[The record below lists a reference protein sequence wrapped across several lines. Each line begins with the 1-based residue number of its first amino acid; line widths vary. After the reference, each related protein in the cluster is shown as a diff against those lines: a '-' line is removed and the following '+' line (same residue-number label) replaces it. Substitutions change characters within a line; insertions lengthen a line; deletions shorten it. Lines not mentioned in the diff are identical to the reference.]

1 MKKLLYSIFISLF
14 CIAALSTSAFAKKYI
29 NGIDAN
35 FPPFAYVDKTGKPAG
50 LDIDAVDWIAKKLG
64 FEVEHKPMDWNG
76 IVASLTNN
84 KIDFIASGLSVTS
97 EREKVIDFTMPYWI
111 VKQVLVVKEKSTLTS
126 QQVMKGNKT
135 IGVQSG
141 TSDAQ
146 ALAAIA
152 QKDGNNFT
160 LHYYDSAPMI
170 IQDLLNGRIDAAAM
184 NESPAADAVQ
194 KRPVKIIGEMGLA
207 PEKFA
212 YGIRKDDKELKTLLN
227 KGIKMLLADPYWQEL
242 INKYQP
248 DKH

>member
-1 MKKLLYSIFISLF
+1 
-14 CIAALSTSAFAKKYI
+14 
-29 NGIDAN
+29 
-35 FPPFAYVDKTGKPAG
+35 
-50 LDIDAVDWIAKKLG
+50 
-64 FEVEHKPMDWNG
+64 
-76 IVASLTNN
+76 
-84 KIDFIASGLSVTS
+84 
-97 EREKVIDFTMPYWI
+97 
-111 VKQVLVVKEKSTLTS
+111 
-126 QQVMKGNKT
+126 MKGNKT

-170 IQDLLNGRIDAAAM
+170 IQDLLNDRIDAAAM
-184 NESPAADAVQ
+184 KESPAADAVQ

-212 YGIRKDDKELKTLLN
+212 YGIRKDDKELKSLLN